1 MSTNTSYVEKGYFY
15 IFVLS
20 KYTKTFSKLDSFIVT
35 KYEQIET
42 RTWYEFAL
50 NLGWI
55 YDRAFV

>member
-35 KYEQIET
+35 NYEQIET
-42 RTWYEFAL
+42 RTWYEFDL
-50 NLGWI
+50 NLG
-55 YDRAFV
+55 